1 MSLLLLFRVFSPLQQ
16 QVTLMHSVQLTM
28 SAKWKDSWKRLQE
41 HSKFIWMLTLQR
53 WKKRLTTTTSR
64 NGPSLT
70 MVITEPTLVTGTSME
85 LLIVGDIQQMLKK
98 PTTLIQEATTSVL
111 VTSTFRSLRLILDM
125 LASIS
130 LLVTC
135 VLNAIS
141 RKRLTVA
148 TMAST
153 IVSIRMVANS
163 SLVTTLSHSQ
173 LWITAHLLAISSWV
187 NSLRATHSA

>member
-1 MSLLLLFRVFSPLQQ
+1 
-16 QVTLMHSVQLTM
+16 MHSVQLTM

-53 WKKRLTTTTSR
+53 WITKSTTTTSR

-85 LLIVGDIQQMLKK
+85 HLIVGDIQQMLKK
-98 PTTLIQEATTSVL
+98 PITLIQEATTSVL
-111 VTSTFRSLRLILDM
+111 VISTFRSLRLILDM

-163 SLVTTLSHSQ
+163 SLVTTLSHFL
-173 LWITAHLLAISSWV
+173 LWITARQLAISSWV
-187 NSLRATHSA
+187 NSLRATLSV